1 MIERDYVLA
10 WFLTGLAGHPLREVL
25 AFKGG
30 TALRRCWFEDY
41 RFSEDLDFT
50 LTRPIALEEILAGLN
65 EIFTAIEAAC
75 GLRIAFDCED
85 RHGHQNSYTFYLRYL
100 RGSAPR
106 WAPPPVS
113 SAPPSTLLVQDR
125 PIQRIYTSFD
135 DLPEGPTVKV
145 YALEEI
151 VVEKLLALSDR
162 ARNEPRD
169 LYDLWYLFGATNLRI
184 AEMRVE
190 LDAKLALRQRVVAG
204 MEQAIAAKEDR
215 LLGALPSGSA
225 FVSWGSPALLALVP
239 PPPPLPPPGPA
250 RVGPSPPPARPGPIR
265 TVGWGC
271 GQAEKSNRRNS
282 STHNTLQSGC
292 EGRRRPALTRTGLDS
307 IPDQALHLPELLA
320 MRP

>member
-1 MIERDYVLA
+1 MIPQRNISLISNTLQSAGGRRIPEAVIERDYVLA

-85 RHGHQNSYTFYLRYL
+85 RHGHQNSYTFYLRYQGPL
-100 RGSAPR
+100 PAPNDVKVDITINEVLCY
-106 WAPPPVS
+106 P
-113 SAPPSTLLVQDR
+113 LQDR
-125 PIQRIYTSFD
+125 PIQRIYTSCD

-204 MEQAIAAKEDR
+204 MEQAIAAKEER
-215 LLGALPSGSA
+215 LRRLWANRLAHQMSQLPTFDTVFREVQRAVRAAALP
-225 FVSWGSPALLALVP
+225 
-239 PPPPLPPPGPA
+239 
-250 RVGPSPPPARPGPIR
+250 
-265 TVGWGC
+265 
-271 GQAEKSNRRNS
+271 KSK
-282 STHNTLQSGC
+282 
-292 EGRRRPALTRTGLDS
+292 A
-307 IPDQALHLPELLA
+307 
-320 MRP
+320 